1 LTRQAHNYLPALD
14 GMRALSILLVLV
26 SHAWLGHIVP
36 GGLGVTVFFFIS
48 GFIITR
54 LMLGEW
60 QRDGRIDVRAFYVRR
75 FFRLTPALV
84 VYVLCC
90 LIAMAVVGARI
101 RGIELAAV
109 FFYFANYYEIFVG
122 FGVGEPLYP
131 LGITWS
137 LAVEEHYYFVYPVL
151 FMLLAAHTRRFLL
164 VLVSACVIALCWRIY
179 LDVIV
184 GLNPLQ
190 SDRIY
195 KGTDTRYDSILYGAI
210 LAVVLDR
217 FPQASDWLARPGV
230 FMAGLVLLLLTL
242 VIRHPVFQ
250 ETLRYSLQG
259 LGIMAMTYVAVFRA
273 GWVQRLLSCAP
284 LLYIGKISYSLYL
297 YHWLVLGLVNVYLS
311 ELPYV
316 VRFGVLLVVSI
327 IASDLSYRFV
337 EMPGQQWRVKFLG
350 WLKRPA

>member
-1 LTRQAHNYLPALD
+1 
-14 GMRALSILLVLV
+14 MRALSILLVLV

-60 QRDGRIDVRAFYVRR
+60 QRNGRIDVRAFYVRR

-84 VYVLCC
+84 VYVVCC
-90 LIAMAVVGARI
+90 LVAMSVVGARI
-101 RGIELAAV
+101 RGVELAAV
-109 FFYFANYYEIFVG
+109 FFYFANFYEIFVG

-137 LAVEEHYYFVYPVL
+137 LAVEEHYYFVYPLL
-151 FMLLAAHTRRFLL
+151 FILLAAHTRRFLL
-164 VLVSACVIALCWRIY
+164 VLVMACVFALCWRIY

-190 SDRIY
+190 ADRIY

-210 LAVVLDR
+210 FAVLLERV
-217 FPQASDWLARPGV
+217 PKAQALLARPGV
-230 FMAGLVLLLLTL
+230 FVGGLVLLLLTL

-250 ETLRYSLQG
+250 ETVRYSLQG
-259 LGIMAMTYVAVFRA
+259 VAIMAMTYVAVFRA
-273 GWVQRLLSCAP
+273 GWVQRVLSSAP
-284 LLYIGKISYSLYL
+284 LVYIGRISYSLYL
-297 YHWLVLGLVNVYLS
+297 YHWLVLGLVNLYLG
-311 ELPYV
+311 EQPYL
-316 VRFGVLLVVSI
+316 VRFIVLVVVSI
-327 IASDLSYRFV
+327 VASDLSYRFV
-337 EMPGQQWRVKFLG
+337 EMPGQQWRVRFLG
-350 WLKRPA
+350 WLKKPA